1 MAASPQEEIDRQ
13 HQEANQL
20 IENGIVYAEPT
31 YHQEIPLHHKER
43 PTCEIF
49 PNRLVLVEATEHGTL
64 ENSKDVDAK
73 SADNP
78 QGDSDDGAAE
88 AEAEALF
95 AYADRSS
102 FPCWS
107 SRGNIDIT
115 DLQNLMREG
124 FNLKNDTAAPVSQ
137 EEHNTRQRRVFQS
150 SDVESPTNLWDM
162 ANAAVNNVAIVRPS
176 HDAWGIK
183 KVVLIF
189 CDDFL
194 RDIYELPWWH
204 GRSDI
209 RDAIQPIL
217 DQLQI
222 SPDRIARLLLASLPP
237 GVTIPVHHDT
247 GEWVKHT
254 HRVHV
259 PVLVKNPSKILFRCG
274 LLPNTIQPIECT
286 PGHVFEI
293 NNQAKHAVSNCDDD
307 YRVHLILDYV
317 DADFSMR
324 PRIPLQPGERILQ
337 TRRSIDRLTDRGQ
350 RPTPSFMILGAQKA
364 GTTSLYEYMV
374 QHPLIVRARRRETH
388 CLDWRWNDKCT
399 TTESRREHCHKFYYA
414 DDLQLHPSLL
424 TGDSTPSYLLD
435 SRRVIPRL
443 QEVFNWK
450 MKFIVMLRN
459 PVKRAESHYAM
470 VTSSEGTE
478 AQLRTRGA
486 EWRDKSFWQVIME
499 DLDKMQ
505 ECGLIPYWNIT
516 EGTLD
521 EEIFASFSGSEE
533 EDLAWDRYMQGI
545 PLNTGSYC
553 LLGRGLYELN
563 VRPWFRAFGRA
574 DFLIVQLE
582 KMKDRGVNAIMQE
595 VWQHLDVPSVEV
607 EDETP
612 KNTRDYGPISDTGIA
627 DYLGRFF
634 QPHNQRLAS
643 TLGAEWQ
650 DVWGCNL

>member
-1 MAASPQEEIDRQ
+1 MAAGSPQEEIDRQ
-13 HQEANQL
+13 HEEASQL
-20 IENGIVYAEPT
+20 IQNGINYAEPT
-31 YHQEIPLHHKER
+31 HHQEIPLHHKER
-43 PTCEIF
+43 PTCELF
-49 PNRLVLVEATEHGTL
+49 PDHRSVLLVAA
-64 ENSKDVDAK
+64 KDGVDAK
-73 SADNP
+73 NADNP
-78 QGDSDDGAAE
+78 QEDSDDDSAAE
-88 AEAEALF
+88 AATEAEEILT
-95 AYADRSS
+95 YADSSS

-107 SRGNIDIT
+107 SRGNIDVS

-124 FNLKNDTAAPVSQ
+124 FNLKQQDTAAPISQ
-137 EEHNTRQRRVFQS
+137 EEHNTRQRRVYQA
-150 SDVESPTNLWDM
+150 SDVQSPTNLWDM
-162 ANAAVNNVAIVRPS
+162 ANAAVNNVAICRPS

-274 LLPNTIQPIECT
+274 LLPSTIQPIECT

-324 PRIPLQPGERILQ
+324 PRIPLQAGERILQ

-374 QHPLIVRARRRETH
+374 SHPLIVRARRRETH
-388 CLDWRWNDKCT
+388 CLDWRWNDKCK
-399 TTESRREHCHKFYYA
+399 TTESRREWCHKFYYA

-470 VTSSEGTE
+470 VTSTEGTE
-478 AQLRTRGA
+478 AQLRTRGT
-486 EWRDKSFWQVIME
+486 EWREKSFWQVIME

-505 ECGLIPYWNIT
+505 ECGLIPYWNIA
-516 EGTLD
+516 EGALD

-533 EDLAWDRYMQGI
+533 EDLAWDRYLQCI

-582 KMKDRGVNAIMQE
+582 NMKERGVNAIMQD

-612 KNTRDYGPISDTGIA
+612 KNTRDYGPVSDKGIT

-643 TLGAEWQ
+643 TLGAEWHG
-650 DVWGCNL
+650 VWGCNL

>member
-1 MAASPQEEIDRQ
+1 VVI
-13 HQEANQL
+13 
-20 IENGIVYAEPT
+20 
-31 YHQEIPLHHKER
+31 
-43 PTCEIF
+43 C
-49 PNRLVLVEATEHGTL
+49 
-64 ENSKDVDAK
+64 
-73 SADNP
+73 
-78 QGDSDDGAAE
+78 
-88 AEAEALF
+88 
-95 AYADRSS
+95 
-102 FPCWS
+102 
-107 SRGNIDIT
+107 
-115 DLQNLMREG
+115 
-124 FNLKNDTAAPVSQ
+124 
-137 EEHNTRQRRVFQS
+137 
-150 SDVESPTNLWDM
+150 
-162 ANAAVNNVAIVRPS
+162 RPS

-183 KVVLIF
+183 KIVLIF

-217 DQLQI
+217 DQLAI

-259 PVLVKNPSKILFRCG
+259 PVLVRKPSSILFRCG
-274 LLPNTIQPIECT
+274 LLPSKLQRIDCT

-324 PRIPLQPGERILQ
+324 PRIPLQAGEHILQ
-337 TRRSIDRLTDRGQ
+337 TRRSIDRLADRGQ
-350 RPTPSFMILGAQKA
+350 RPTPSFLILGAQKA

-388 CLDWRWNDKCT
+388 CLDWRWNDKCK
-399 TTESRREHCHKFYYA
+399 TTEERRAWCHKFYYA
-414 DDLQLHPSLL
+414 SDLKLHPSML

-443 QEVFNWK
+443 KEVFNWK
-450 MKFIVMLRN
+450 VKFLVMLRN

-470 VTSSEGTE
+470 VTSLEGTE
-478 AQLRTRGA
+478 AQLKARGS
-486 EWRDKSFWQVIME
+486 EWREKSFDQVIME
-499 DLDKMQ
+499 DLHKMQ

-521 EEIFASFSGSEE
+521 NEVFAAFSGSPE
-533 EDLAWDRYMQGI
+533 EDRAWDRYLHGI

-563 VRPWFRAFGRA
+563 LRPWFRTFGRA
-574 DFLIVQLE
+574 DFLILRLE
-582 KMKDRGVNAIMQE
+582 KMKERGVKATMHE
-595 VWQHLDVPSVEV
+595 VWQHLDIPTVEL
-607 EDETP
+607 EDEAP
-612 KNTRDYGPISDTGIA
+612 KNTRDYEPISEKGVHG
-627 DYLGRFF
+627 YLERFF

-643 TLGAEWQ
+643 VLGDEWQ
-650 DVWGCNL
+650 GVWGCNL